1 MYSSMQLLNRI
12 NVRIVREAA
21 RKSSFYSPLD
31 TVDTVHWTVQRGYKK
46 NTKNTSFFYLME
58 NPLPLPLPS

>member
-46 NTKNTSFFYLME
+46 NTKSFFYLME
-58 NPLPLPLPS
+58 NPLPLSLPS